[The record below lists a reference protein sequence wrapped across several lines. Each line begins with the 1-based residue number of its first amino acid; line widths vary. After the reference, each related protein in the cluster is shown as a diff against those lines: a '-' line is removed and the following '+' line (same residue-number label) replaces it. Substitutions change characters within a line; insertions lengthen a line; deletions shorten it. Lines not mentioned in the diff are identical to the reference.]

1 MAVINFANKNELTER
16 PIRTGTYFEKPSV
29 AELQIDKAAQDHGG
43 ILMLEAPQIRE
54 VLAKARPV
62 LKAMILLQTHHCL
75 CWPNLLG
82 SDCYIKFGKVE
93 F

>member
-62 LKAMILLQTHHCL
+62 LKAMILLGI
-75 CWPNLLG
+75 NAGLG
-82 SDCYIKFGKVE
+82 NEDCARLERRHIDLDSE
-93 F
+93 